1 MDLRQLETFVTV
13 VKLKS
18 FSKAADKLFI
28 TQPTVTN
35 HIQNLENELGTILIN
50 RNGKSISLTNAGNLL
65 YKNALN
71 IINSF
76 EMTKFQL
83 ETFKGQIQGH
93 LDIASSSVPR
103 KYLLPKLISEFL
115 SNYPDVSFT
124 VLDKDS
130 KEVVSSI
137 LEGEYDF
144 GIVGANFEGHNL
156 EYINIMED
164 NLILMAPP
172 DFMPHLDNYSYIELN
187 DIINCNF
194 IFREEG
200 SGTRETIIKALYD
213 NGADM
218 DDIKVVATIEDSE
231 SIKELVSLGTG
242 VSFISEKSVG
252 DDLKIGKYKVLRV
265 KDLNINRKF
274 YFVYHKKR
282 QLSPLGETFKNF
294 VLKTKKDL

>member
-103 KYLLPKLISEFL
+103 KYLLPGLISEFL

-172 DFMPHLDNYSYIELN
+172 DFMAHLDNYSYIELN
-187 DIINCNF
+187 DIISCNF

-213 NGADM
+213 KGADM

-252 DDLKIGKYKVLRV
+252 DDLKIGKYKVLKV

>member
-103 KYLLPKLISEFL
+103 KYLLPALISEFL

-172 DFMPHLDNYSYIELN
+172 NFMPHLDNYSYIELN

-213 NGADM
+213 KGADM

-231 SIKELVSLGTG
+231 SIKELVSLGAG
-242 VSFISEKSVG
+242 VSFISEKSVE
-252 DDLKIGKYKVLRV
+252 DDLKIGKYKVLKV

>member
-172 DFMPHLDNYSYIELN
+172 DFMPHLANYSYIELN